1 MREKSN
7 IITRVKA
14 IKDGTKIELLYS
26 DEVISKAMDR
36 VFLDVI
42 KEYKKNKGEMK

>member
-36 VFLDVI
+36 VFIDVVE
-42 KEYKKNKGEMK
+42 EYNKKKWRLK